1 MKAASMFVVAIALIA
16 AQADSAMAADCASE
30 VTRVKAT
37 LKTSASS
44 PKVQSG
50 KAVAEAKLKDA
61 EAALAKKDESGC
73 AAAIAAA
80 DAAIK

>member
-1 MKAASMFVVAIALIA
+1 MKAALMFTVAVSFLA
-16 AQADSAMAADCASE
+16 AQASSAMAADCASE
-30 VTRVKAT
+30 MARVKAT
-37 LKTSASS
+37 IQTAASN
-44 PKVQSG
+44 PKVQEG

>member
-1 MKAASMFVVAIALIA
+1 MKAALTFAIAVGFLG
-16 AQADSAMAADCASE
+16 AQANSAMAADCASE
-30 VTRVKAT
+30 MARVKAT
-37 LKTSASS
+37 LQTATSNQ
-44 PKVQSG
+44 KVQSG

-73 AAAIAAA
+73 TAAVAAA

>member
-1 MKAASMFVVAIALIA
+1 MKAVSMFAVAISLLV
-16 AQADSAMAADCASE
+16 AQAGSAMAADCATE
-30 VTRVKAT
+30 VARVKT
-37 LKTSASS
+37 TIQTSASS

-61 EAALAKKDESGC
+61 EAALAKKDENGC